1 MAMEN
6 IFGMTGQCTRA
17 SGSKTRSMEEEY
29 TFGQMAE
36 NTMVNGKI
44 TICTAK
50 VSTPGKME
58 ECMRET
64 MKTIENMVTVFTLG
78 MMANSTKDGGRME
91 SSTERVSTEKMDVI
105 EEEFGR
111 MAKELSGLMMLNGMK

>member
-17 SGSKTRSMEEEY
+17 SGLKTRSMEEEY

-91 SSTERVSTEKMDVI
+91 SSTEKVSTEKMAGT
-105 EEEFGR
+105 EEEFGKMER
-111 MAKELSGLMMLNGMK
+111 EQNG